1 MVYRCVYDLVIDC
14 CLGVEPGRP
23 GFSFGYDKE
32 SAIGLCFAKLVERE
46 YRPKFWHA
54 CRPAKAYQ
62 LDTPFYLVIPH
73 LGGLGLAAKKINE

>member
-1 MVYRCVYDLVIDC
+1 MVYRCVYDLVINC

-32 SAIGLCFAKLVERE
+32 SASGLCSAKLVGWK
-46 YRPKFWHA
+46 YRPKFRHA
-54 CRPAKAYQ
+54 YWFTKAHE
-62 LDTPFYLVIPH
+62 LDASFYHVIPH